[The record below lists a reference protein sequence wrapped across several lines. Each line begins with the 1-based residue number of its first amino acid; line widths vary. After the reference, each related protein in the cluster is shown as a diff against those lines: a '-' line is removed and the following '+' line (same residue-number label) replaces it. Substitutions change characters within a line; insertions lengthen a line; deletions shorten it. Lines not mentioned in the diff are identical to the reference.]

1 MKLGLTLALLATPL
15 AAAAG
20 AHSHTKTKAVLEAE
34 KKWLSPEYKDTKEG
48 KFALQL
54 HQIVDE
60 SENKHS
66 KPSLSQRLQ
75 GSLRGLYTTTTEYG
89 SDKAICK
96 EIYDDC
102 TADDDGTTAFWEAL
116 GYTFPTVNVC
126 ARCGF
131 GDMWTGK
138 SDCYDCADGQ
148 QIAVA
153 FDDCTGFCVATAD
166 AAEMATFGYLSMADS
181 DCQTYG
187 TSYPLSC
194 EFDDDDD
201 GASPGIIVV
210 AIVVPIVVIAL
221 CVGIYCYMKKQNGE
235 FTRGPQEGK

>member
-34 KKWLSPEYKDTKEG
+34 KKWLSPEYKDTEEG
-48 KFALQL
+48 KMAVGLK
-54 HQIVDE
+54 QIVDE
-60 SENKHS
+60 SENKH
-66 KPSLSQRLQ
+66 KLSLGEKLQ
-75 GSLRGLYTTTTEYG
+75 DSLRGLYTTTTEYG
-89 SDKAICK
+89 GDKAICK

-102 TADDDGTTAFWEAL
+102 TADDDGTVAFWTAL
-116 GYTFPTVNVC
+116 GYTVPTVNVC

-131 GDMWTGK
+131 GDAWSGL

-148 QIAVA
+148 QIAVVYT
-153 FDDCTGFCVATAD
+153 DCTGFCIAPAD
-166 AAEMATFGYLSMADS
+166 AAQMATLGYLSMADS

-194 EFDDDDD
+194 KFDDDDD
-201 GASPGIIVV
+201 GGISPGILAV

-221 CVGIYCYMKKQNGE
+221 CIVGIYCYMKKNNQ
-235 FTRGPQEGK
+235 GK